1 MRALWNFV
9 SFLAVVNLLALLIVL
24 AWMWQ
29 SGRMTRERLHDIR
42 DVLSMPER
50 QASAAAARTVSE
62 AESQRLREVE
72 ERRRAHP
79 PSDSATQVQQIAF
92 VQQQRDQAARR
103 LDDERRML
111 AAQLQQATA
120 RMEANIAAFEQRR
133 SSFHSSQQND
143 RQRKIDEQ
151 FLQAVKQLE
160 QLPAKQ
166 AKGVLEQLLA
176 DKNVDQAV
184 AYLDAMS
191 PRAAAK
197 VLREFKSGPDLVL
210 ATELLERLR
219 TFGVD
224 ARDDHSPASESG
236 AQADEVPPNGAPA
249 DADASAAN
257 SALGDARRA
266 GAP

>member
-1 MRALWNFV
+1 
-9 SFLAVVNLLALLIVL
+9 
-24 AWMWQ
+24 
-29 SGRMTRERLHDIR
+29 
-42 DVLSMPER
+42 
-50 QASAAAARTVSE
+50 
-62 AESQRLREVE
+62 
-72 ERRRAHP
+72 
-79 PSDSATQVQQIAF
+79 
-92 VQQQRDQAARR
+92 
-103 LDDERRML
+103 ML

-133 SSFHSSQQND
+133 SSFHISQQDD

-197 VLREFKSGPDLVL
+197 VLREFKSGPDLAL

-224 ARDDHSPASESG
+224 ARDDQPPASGSG
-236 AQADEVPPNGAPA
+236 TQADEVPPNGAPA
-249 DADASAAN
+249 DAAASAAN
-257 SALGDARRA
+257 SALGHAGRARA
-266 GAP
+266 T